1 MRRHDD
7 EPGGDGLDGCDD
19 FIMARRAIEDG
30 LCARAK
36 HANGVLAVRPV
47 KQNHQSYP
55 IMSGAILGQKLLCWY
70 VRQEDID
77 PIPSDQFSKGRRLV
91 DHPHNVDGRVVAW
104 QLFEVAAQD
113 RIGRKNRDGD
123 HEGWPALTADR
134 NYATGRSPMTTR
146 SAVGAPP
153 RINPRSTVLPMLSG
167 PSSRMISRTRS
178 IGCPF
183 QAVTISPTSIPARA
197 DGPFGSMLTTHWTCV
212 PASRI
217 EGQRRDNHERHAL
230 LLGADRRCD
239 R

>member
-1 MRRHDD
+1 MPQSGRRPQH
-7 EPGGDGLDGCDD
+7 
-19 FIMARRAIEDG
+19 
-30 LCARAK
+30 
-36 HANGVLAVRPV
+36 
-47 KQNHQSYP
+47 
-55 IMSGAILGQKLLCWY
+55 QKLLCWY

-77 PIPSDQFSKGRRLV
+77 PIPSDQFPKGRRLV

-197 DGPFGSMLTTHWTCV
+197 DGPFGSMLTTRTPRRLSVDCDPMDARSCPMGLR
-212 PASRI
+212 PAPR
-217 EGQRRDNHERHAL
+217 
-230 LLGADRRCD
+230 
-239 R
+239 